1 MIYYDERG
9 KQHYGMESLPISKAT
24 ERAIGATLK
33 KLSDHGHTLVPFEM
47 KLSEMDELNSVYVG
61 LTKHSAIPEFKS
73 LESKKNERLMPFY
86 KRFILITIVPNIVRK
101 LIAWILN
108 SCLREPRL
116 AKRVE
121 ALFDKNHDG
130 ISMLYS
136 RRESWAESFNL
147 KWRALAL
154 DALITPSQ

>member
-1 MIYYDERG
+1 M
-9 KQHYGMESLPISKAT
+9 
-24 ERAIGATLK
+24 
-33 KLSDHGHTLVPFEM
+33 SDHGHTLVPFEM

-101 LIAWILN
+101 FIAWILN

-147 KWRALAL
+147 KWQAHAL